1 MNLKSLAIYLIALP
15 LAVLISITTLS
26 GPVGRLL
33 TPNVFILDPLMAK
46 EYAKIVLL
54 TCFAQLGLL
63 ILVAKKQ
70 LNAIRSILLG
80 IGAALL
86 LIVPLAIRELDTIL
100 KNVMNQ
106 RIYTLLNN
114 EGLNYE
120 ISQNNEVEVSHKIVK
135 LIVDGREIPIPE
147 DIANKL
153 IRNFPPQIASTKD
166 ATKPRN

>member
-1 MNLKSLAIYLIALP
+1 LNLKSLAIYLIVLP
-15 LAVLISITTLS
+15 VAVLISITTLS
-26 GPVGRLL
+26 EPVGRLL

-54 TCFAQLGLL
+54 TCFAQFSLL

-80 IGAALL
+80 IAAGLL

-120 ISQNNEVEVSHKIVK
+120 ISQANKVEVSHKIVK

-166 ATKPRN
+166 ATKPTN